1 MFLDVI
7 VVQEDLLL
15 NLMDIYTVLIV
26 EQKQVKENKMKIL
39 NWLFGTNNS
48 KIYTFK
54 DLQFKDDTMPS
65 ADMKEFLK
73 TVIDIQ
79 KEYARETYEN
89 YLDHKRAFLEFDNG
103 FYISVLLGKMYYS
116 NGVDNYEVYSNLEGE
131 CLGYMSSEEVTEYMI
146 KIQNARR

>member
-1 MFLDVI
+1 MR
-7 VVQEDLLL
+7 
-15 NLMDIYTVLIV
+15 
-26 EQKQVKENKMKIL
+26 IL

-146 KIQNARR
+146 KIQNIRR